1 MNPSAPHPGTRRF
14 PRVLIHLGNTYFSLP
29 VLARRWHVTRQAAS
43 QWAKRHPEHAIRH
56 GRHTY
61 ARDLRT

>member
-1 MNPSAPHPGTRRF
+1 MHPEALHQGTRRF
-14 PRVLIHLGNTYFSLP
+14 PRVVLHLGETYYSLP
-29 VLARRWHVTRQAAS
+29 TLARRWRVTRQAAAA
-43 QWAKRHPEHAIRH
+43 WAKRHPAATIRH